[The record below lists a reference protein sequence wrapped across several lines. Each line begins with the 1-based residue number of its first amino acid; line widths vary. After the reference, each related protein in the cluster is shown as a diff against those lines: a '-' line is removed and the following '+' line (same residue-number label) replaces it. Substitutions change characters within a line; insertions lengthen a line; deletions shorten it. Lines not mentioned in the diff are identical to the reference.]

1 MRAGVKQKVPPAA
14 SGAQY
19 RINQKRWL
27 SVVGAACGLMI
38 AEWLCADSCS
48 WYEVLLCGGWGLRW

>member
-27 SVVGAACGLMI
+27 SVVGAACGLML
-38 AEWLCADSCS
+38 AEWL
-48 WYEVLLCGGWGLRW
+48 LLQPRDQGGR